1 MEEGL
6 KACGIPD
13 DVFQVLVGR
22 GAIGEELIDHV
33 DFIMFTGSTEVGHS
47 VMARAAKT
55 LTPVS
60 LELGGKD
67 PMIVCADADI
77 ERAANAAV
85 FWSMQNAGQTC
96 ISVERCYVEA
106 PIHDRFVEMVAERAR
121 ALRQGV
127 PGGYGSVEVGS
138 FINPPQIDIVEAH
151 VKDAV
156 SKGAQVLAGGH
167 RVAGDGSFFEPTV
180 LANVDHTMQC
190 MTEETFGP
198 TLPIM
203 KVADADEAVRLA
215 NDSPYGLQASV
226 FTKDMAKGEA
236 IARRLQSG
244 AVVVNDCVANYMAL
258 EAPMGGWK
266 TSGIGV
272 RHGPAGIRKYCKT
285 QTILLSKF
293 VMKRDLYMF
302 PYGKRTSELLLKVMR
317 LLYGRGDRG

>member
-1 MEEGL
+1 
-6 KACGIPD
+6 
-13 DVFQVLVGR
+13 
-22 GAIGEELIDHV
+22 
-33 DFIMFTGSTEVGHS
+33 
-47 VMARAAKT
+47 
-55 LTPVS
+55 
-60 LELGGKD
+60 
-67 PMIVCADADI
+67 
-77 ERAANAAV
+77 
-85 FWSMQNAGQTC
+85 MQNAGQTC
-96 ISVERCYVEA
+96 ISVERCYVEE
-106 PIHDRFVEMVAERAR
+106 PIHDQFVQMVAERAR
-121 ALRQGV
+121 ELRQGV

-156 SKGAQVLAGGH
+156 AKGAQVLSGGK
-167 RVAGDGSFFEPTV
+167 RVDGPGSFFEPTV
-180 LANVDHTMQC
+180 LANVDHTMSC

-266 TSGIGV
+266 SSGIGV

-302 PYGKRTSELLLKVMR
+302 PYGKRTSELLLKVMK

>member
-1 MEEGL
+1 
-6 KACGIPD
+6 
-13 DVFQVLVGR
+13 
-22 GAIGEELIDHV
+22 
-33 DFIMFTGSTEVGHS
+33 
-47 VMARAAKT
+47 MARAAKT

-77 ERAANAAV
+77 DRAANAAV
-85 FWSMQNAGQTC
+85 FWAMQNAGQTC
-96 ISVERCYVEA
+96 ISVERCYVEE
-106 PIHDRFVEMVAERAR
+106 PIHDTFVQMVAERAR
-121 ALRQGV
+121 ELRQGV
-127 PGGYGSVEVGS
+127 PAGYGSVEVGS

-156 SKGAQVLAGGH
+156 SKGAQVLSGGK
-167 RVAGDGSFFEPTV
+167 RVDGPGSFFEPTV
-180 LANVDHTMQC
+180 LANVDHTMSC

-198 TLPIM
+198 TLPVM
-203 KVADADEAVRLA
+203 KVKDMDEAVRLA

-236 IARRLQSG
+236 IARRLEAG

-302 PYGKRTSELLLKVMR
+302 PYGKRTSELLLKVMKF
-317 LLYGRGDRG
+317 LYGRGDRG